1 MLPIGIFGED
11 TGPSQ
16 GLYLPKAEQRFK
28 KQIYISE
35 PKRDS
40 NPLS

>member
-1 MLPIGIFGED
+1 MLPIGIFWKD

-16 GLYLPKAEQRFK
+16 GLYLPKAEQRLK
-28 KQIYISE
+28 KRYIST